1 MATVSVIIP
10 VYNEEKYLK
19 QCLQSIVNQS
29 YRDIEIIIVDDGSD
43 DGSLAIAEQ
52 FKEHDQRI
60 FLLHEEHAG
69 VGHAKNCGLEV
80 ARGSYLTFVN
90 ANHYLDP
97 NYLLVLEQTMIGN
110 HCDIIES
117 SYTNVDGDQQV
128 PQLDYNY
135 NQYNGVYTSQQ
146 WIEIGSQNLS
156 INFNRSWGA
165 LYKRQLFKDIIF
177 DSAHFNHDE
186 SVMWKVYLRAAR
198 IGFVAM
204 NQYYARIK
212 ADELSIAQLTN
223 HFQNLQEESCLLT
236 FQGQSVEFLRDEMER
251 TLVSLKRLAQQTGH
265 YTILHTAKLMLP
277 LITNERQANG
287 KESD

>member
-1 MATVSVIIP
+1 MATISVIIP
-10 VYNEEKYLK
+10 VYNEEKHLK

-52 FKEHDQRI
+52 FKERDQRI
-60 FLLHEEHAG
+60 ILLHEDHAG
-69 VGHAKNCGLEV
+69 VGNAKNRGLEV

-97 NYLLVLEQTMIGN
+97 NYLLVLEQTMTGN

-117 SYTNVDGDQQV
+117 SYTKVDGDQQG

-146 WIEIGSQNLS
+146 WLEIGSQNLP

-165 LYKRQLFKDIIF
+165 LYKRRLFKNIIF
-177 DSAHFNHDE
+177 DRSHLNHDE
-186 SVMWKVYLRAAR
+186 RVMWKVYLQAER

-204 NQYYARIK
+204 NYYYARLK
-212 ADELSIAQLTN
+212 VDQPSLAQLTN
-223 HFQNLQEESCLLT
+223 HLQNLQEEICLLT
-236 FQGQSVEFLRDEMER
+236 LKKQPIEFLRAEVQR
-251 TLVSLKRLAQQTGH
+251 TLTSSVQLAQQTGQ
-265 YTILHTAKLMLP
+265 YAVLHTAKLTLSLM
-277 LITNERQANG
+277 TASQEQAH
-287 KESD
+287 DQ